1 MTRVI
6 PFPVALVLTFYLAI
20 LVAKEAVVLKDS
32 FFPQRMITVQGR
44 GEVSAAPDAAV
55 LLLTVVSEDAEAAK
69 TQKSNSE
76 RANAVYAMLTGLGIE
91 KKAVQTT
98 QYNLEPVYSYIE
110 NRPPDLTGFRL
121 SQTISVK
128 VKDFDKMGP
137 ILAEAVKLGV
147 NRTDGPFFEISDPE
161 LYREQARKEAFA
173 QAKAKALSQA
183 AAAGVKLGVLVS
195 FQELGNN
202 GSLPPM
208 TRSLGVTRA
217 GLDESKIAPPNIEPG
232 SQDLSVVVDVVYEI
246 R

>member
-1 MTRVI
+1 MMRVI
-6 PFPVALVLTFYLAI
+6 PFPVAVMLTIYLAI
-20 LVAKEAVVLKDS
+20 LAVKEFFVLKES
-32 FFPQRMITVQGR
+32 VLPKRTITVQGR
-44 GEVSAAPDAAV
+44 GEVSATPDAAV

-69 TQKSNSE
+69 TQQSNSE
-76 RANAVYAMLTGLGIE
+76 KANAIYAMLTGLGID

-98 QYNLEPVYSYIE
+98 QYNLEPVYSYVE

-161 LYREQARKEAFA
+161 FHREQARKEAFA
-173 QAKAKALSQA
+173 QAREKALSQTEA
-183 AAAGVKLGVLVS
+183 ADVKLGALIS

-202 GSLPPM
+202 GALPLP
-208 TRSLGVTRA
+208 RSTMMRTTME
-217 GLDESKIAPPNIEPG
+217 ESKISPPTIEAG